1 MNQTN
6 RPPSSKQGGIV
17 IIDFGS
23 QVTQLIA
30 RRVREA
36 SVYSEILPPTAT
48 EAQVRALAPRG
59 VILSGGPA
67 SVYGKG
73 APVLPAFLKTL
84 PYPMLGICY
93 GMQLLAHELGGR
105 VVRAHR
111 EYGPA
116 YLVKRGESDLLRGVP
131 STSKVWMSH
140 GDSVVRLPPGF
151 RRIART
157 SSCRHAAMADPERRV
172 YGVQFHPEVVHTD
185 HGVAILRNFI
195 FRVCNCRRQWTMGAF
210 AKEAVAAI
218 RERAAG
224 EKVLVAISGGVDSSV
239 VAALVGRAIGQNL
252 IGLFVDNGLLRK
264 HEGAEVIAFLKKRLG
279 AKVRLVDAR
288 ARFLKHL
295 EGVSDPETKRRRIGT
310 TFIRV
315 FEDEVRHLGK
325 VRFLAQ
331 GTLYPDVI
339 ESMSTKGPS
348 AVIKTHHNVGGLPKR
363 MQFQLIEPLREL
375 FKDEVR
381 ALGAEL
387 SLPKDLLWRHPFPGP
402 GLAVRLLGP
411 ISESRLSTL
420 RDADAIVI
428 EELKRS
434 GEYDRVWQAFAVL
447 LPVKS
452 VGVMGDERTYADV
465 VAIRAVTSR
474 DGMTADWAKLP
485 PEVLARMSSRIINE
499 VRGVNRVVYDVSSK
513 PPSTIEWE

>member
-1 MNQTN
+1 MSGSGSV
-6 RPPSSKQGGIV
+6 RRGGIA

-48 EAQVRALAPRG
+48 EEQVRALAPAG

-73 APVLPAFLKTL
+73 APVLPAFLRPL
-84 PYPMLGICY
+84 PYPVLGICY

-105 VVRAHR
+105 VVRANR

-116 YLVKRGESDLLRGVP
+116 FLVKRGESDLLRGVP
-131 STSKVWMSH
+131 ATSKVWMSH

-151 RRIART
+151 RRIGRT
-157 SSCRHAAMADPERRV
+157 SSCRYAAMADPVRRV

-185 HGVAILRNFI
+185 HGVRILRNFV
-195 FRVCNCRRQWTMGAF
+195 FRVCGCRRNWTMGAF
-210 AKEAVAAI
+210 AKEAVACI

-239 VAALVGRAIGQNL
+239 VAALAGRAIGSNL

-264 HEGAEVIAFLKKRLG
+264 NEGVQVISFLKKRLG

-295 EGVSDPETKRRRIGT
+295 EGVTDPEAKRRRIGT

-339 ESMSTKGPS
+339 ESTSTRGPS
-348 AVIKTHHNVGGLPKR
+348 STIKTHHNVGGLPKR
-363 MQFQLIEPLREL
+363 MQFKLIEPLREL

-381 ALGAEL
+381 ELGEEL
-387 SLPKDLLWRHPFPGP
+387 GLPRDLVWRHPFPGP

-411 ISESRLSTL
+411 VTESRLATL
-420 RDADAIVI
+420 READAIVI
-428 EELKRS
+428 EELKSS
-434 GEYDRVWQAFAVL
+434 GWYDRVWQAFTVL

-452 VGVMGDERTYADV
+452 VGVMGDERTYSDV

-485 PEVLARMSSRIINE
+485 SELLGRMSSRIINE
-499 VRGVNRVVYDVSSK
+499 VRGVNRIVYDVSSK

>member
-1 MNQTN
+1 
-6 RPPSSKQGGIV
+6 V

-36 SVYSEILPPTAT
+36 SVYSEILPPTVT
-48 EAQVRALAPRG
+48 EARVRELAPRG

-73 APVLPAFLKTL
+73 APALPSFLGSV

-93 GMQLLAHELGGR
+93 GMQLLAHGLGGK

-111 EYGPA
+111 EYGPT
-116 YLVKRGESDLLRGVP
+116 YLLRRGASPLLQGVP
-131 STSKVWMSH
+131 ATSKVWMSH

-151 RRIART
+151 RRIGRT
-157 SSCRHAAMADPERRV
+157 SSCRFAAMANPERRV

-185 HGVAILRNFI
+185 HGVTILRNFV
-195 FRVCNCRRQWTMGAF
+195 FRVCGCRRNWTMGAF

-218 RERAAG
+218 RERAGG
-224 EKVLVAISGGVDSSV
+224 ERVLVAISGGVDSSV
-239 VAALVGRAIGQNL
+239 MAALVGRAIGRNL

-279 AKVRLVDAR
+279 ARVRLVDAR
-288 ARFLKHL
+288 RHFLKRL
-295 EGVSDPETKRRRIGT
+295 EGVTDPEKKRRRIGEA
-310 TFIRV
+310 FIRV
-315 FEDEVRHLGK
+315 FESEVRHLGK

-339 ESMSTKGPS
+339 ESTSTKGPS
-348 AVIKTHHNVGGLPKR
+348 ATIKTHHNVGGLPKR

-381 ALGAEL
+381 ALGREL
-387 SLPKDLLWRHPFPGP
+387 GLPRDLLWRHPFPGP

-411 ISESRLSTL
+411 VTEARLAVL
-420 RDADAIVI
+420 READAIVI

-434 GEYDRVWQAFAVL
+434 GWYDRVWQAFTVL

-452 VGVMGDERTYADV
+452 VGVMGDERTYADAV
-465 VAIRAVTSR
+465 VIRAVTSS

-485 PEVLARMSSRIINE
+485 PDLLARMSSRIINE
-499 VRGVNRVVYDVSSK
+499 VRGVNRVVYDISSK

>member
-1 MNQTN
+1 MRQTGSPESA
-6 RPPSSKQGGIV
+6 RRGGIV

-36 SVYSEILPPTAT
+36 SVYSEILPHTVS
-48 EAQVRALAPRG
+48 EERVRALAPKG

-67 SVYGKG
+67 SVYGKD
-73 APVLPAFLKTL
+73 APALPAFLKAL
-84 PYPMLGICY
+84 PYPTLGICY
-93 GMQLLAHELGGR
+93 GMQLLGHELGGK

-116 YLVKRGESDLLRGVP
+116 YLFRRGASPLLQGVP
-131 STSKVWMSH
+131 VTSKVWMSH

-151 RRIART
+151 RRIGRT
-157 SSCRHAAMADPERRV
+157 SSCRFAAMGDDARRV

-185 HGVAILRNFI
+185 HGTTILRNFV
-195 FRVCNCRRQWTMGAF
+195 FRVCGCRKNWTMGAF

-218 RERAAG
+218 REKAAG
-224 EKVLVAISGGVDSSV
+224 ERVLVAISGGVDSSV
-239 VAALVGRAIGQNL
+239 VAALVGRAIGPKL

-264 HEGAEVIAFLKKRLG
+264 NEGAEVLAFLKKRLG

-288 ARFLKHL
+288 ARFLEHL
-295 EGVSDPETKRRRIGT
+295 EGVSDPELKRRRIGT

-315 FEDEVRHLGK
+315 FEDEVRHLER

-339 ESMSTKGPS
+339 ESQSTKGPS
-348 AVIKTHHNVGGLPKR
+348 ATIKTHHNVGGLPKR

-381 ALGAEL
+381 ALGKEL
-387 SLPKDLLWRHPFPGP
+387 GLPRELLWRHPFPGP

-411 ISESRLSTL
+411 VSEPRLAVL
-420 RDADAIVI
+420 RDADAIVVD
-428 EELKRS
+428 ELKRS
-434 GEYDRVWQAFAVL
+434 GWYDKVWQAFAVL

-452 VGVMGDERTYADV
+452 VGVMGDERTYADAI
-465 VAIRAVTSR
+465 AIRAVTSS

-485 PEVLARMSSRIINE
+485 PDLLARMSSRIINE